1 MKSNLLF
8 FCFFYLYCTFLAAE
22 NVLIKSEKISFD
34 KNKEISVFQDN
45 IEFKTSDNRIIK
57 SDYAEFNKKTGIIK
71 FKKNIF
77 ASDQQ
82 NNIINT
88 EYAEFDQKTK
98 IFLTKGVT
106 KITTSEK
113 YIIEGSDIIYNKN
126 KNLLYSKNKTKLVD
140 QDKNSINLT
149 NFEYQINESIF
160 KSIGEISIT
169 DNSNNN
175 YEFSQ
180 IYIDTKKKEIIGT
193 DIKARMDP
201 DQFGVNSKNKPR
213 LFANTIQISKDK
225 NIFNKGIFTLC
236 DYRKNDK
243 CPPWQ
248 IQSTKILHDNKK
260 KTIYYDNAII
270 KIYNIPIFYF
280 PKLSHPDPTVDRRS
294 GFLPPTFY
302 DTKNLGAGLSVPY
315 FFALDKDKN
324 FTLTNRFYVSE
335 NPLFMGE
342 YHQAFKNSNFFAEFG
357 FTEGYKKSSNSKNE
371 GSKSHFFSKFV
382 KNFKGTNNSDNNL
395 TITTQSVSNNKYL
408 KLYDI
413 STELVNHDND
423 TLENKIEFSRETENT
438 FIGFNASVYEDL
450 ANNNEYEYILPEI
463 IVDKSLTNN
472 KFGSIDFQSN
482 LKMHNYDTN
491 KVSRS
496 LINDLNW
503 NSQDFYFKSS
513 IKNKFLTKIRN
524 INYENK
530 NIDQFKEDFTN
541 ELYGALALYSELS
554 LEKENGLKKYNLKP
568 KSFLRFAPGNMRKEN
583 SGQRLNTLSAFSI
596 DRLNS
601 LTNFETGLSGA
612 FGFDYQ
618 IKDDNNEFNFSVAQ
632 IINEK
637 KSEKNIIRQV

>member
-280 PKLSHPDPTVDRRS
+280 P
-294 GFLPPTFY
+294 
-302 DTKNLGAGLSVPY
+302 
-315 FFALDKDKN
+315 
-324 FTLTNRFYVSE
+324 
-335 NPLFMGE
+335 
-342 YHQAFKNSNFFAEFG
+342 
-357 FTEGYKKSSNSKNE
+357 
-371 GSKSHFFSKFV
+371 
-382 KNFKGTNNSDNNL
+382 
-395 TITTQSVSNNKYL
+395 
-408 KLYDI
+408 
-413 STELVNHDND
+413 
-423 TLENKIEFSRETENT
+423 
-438 FIGFNASVYEDL
+438 
-450 ANNNEYEYILPEI
+450 
-463 IVDKSLTNN
+463 
-472 KFGSIDFQSN
+472 
-482 LKMHNYDTN
+482 
-491 KVSRS
+491 
-496 LINDLNW
+496 
-503 NSQDFYFKSS
+503 
-513 IKNKFLTKIRN
+513 
-524 INYENK
+524 
-530 NIDQFKEDFTN
+530 
-541 ELYGALALYSELS
+541 
-554 LEKENGLKKYNLKP
+554 
-568 KSFLRFAPGNMRKEN
+568 
-583 SGQRLNTLSAFSI
+583 
-596 DRLNS
+596 
-601 LTNFETGLSGA
+601 
-612 FGFDYQ
+612 
-618 IKDDNNEFNFSVAQ
+618 
-632 IINEK
+632 
-637 KSEKNIIRQV
+637 